1 MVCGRAT
8 RVTHALSVA
17 LAVWFHPDL
26 FVERI
31 LHHFWPELLG
41 VSLALAGQALIGFYF
56 HFEIAEFMW
65 QLKTP

>member
-1 MVCGRAT
+1 M
-8 RVTHALSVA
+8 THALSVA

-41 VSLALAGQALIGFYF
+41 VSLALCAHALLAYYTTLYEDVWWGWL
-56 HFEIAEFMW
+56 HREGW
-65 QLKTP
+65 PK